1 MIACAEITSSKPFEF
16 IEFAFLSNQF
26 NSRLKIPVTTDML
39 SIETISSNSNFAGN
53 YKKNYS
59 YNKKHQIPFL
69 QYVKKIYFYQEGYWD
84 DVGFVEI
91 NGIYKQGVSSNVKV
105 GRKSGWFEYTSDQV
119 QQIISK
125 STDNQVNIALG
136 CHDIRGSRSDAV
148 GPTVIYFSYKD

>member
-1 MIACAEITSSKPFEF
+1 MAVNSPQYKNKRIVEVTLND
-16 IEFAFLSNQF
+16 FLVQS
-26 NSRLKIPVTTDML
+26 
-39 SIETISSNSNFAGN
+39 ISSWANFAGN
-53 YKKNYS
+53 YQKNYT

-91 NGIYKQGVSSNVKV
+91 NGIYKQGVSSNVKI
-105 GRKSGWFEYTSDQV
+105 GRRSGWFYYSSSQV
-119 QQIISK
+119 ESIKSK

-136 CHDIRGSRSDAV
+136 CQDIAGSRSDAI